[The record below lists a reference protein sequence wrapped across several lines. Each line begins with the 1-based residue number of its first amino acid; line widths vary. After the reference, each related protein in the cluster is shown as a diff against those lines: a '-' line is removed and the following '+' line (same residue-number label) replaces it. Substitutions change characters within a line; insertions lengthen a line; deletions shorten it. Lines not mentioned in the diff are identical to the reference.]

1 MRLKLIGLLVFI
13 VLIYGCFSGNQPLA
27 LSQIIKQ
34 ASSGQAILLDVRT
47 QEEYEK
53 IRAKGAL
60 HLSLSDLQSGKM
72 PNIGRKKQVYTYCQS
87 GVRSEKARKILVES
101 GYISVGN
108 IGGIGA
114 WQKAGGQVESDS
126 D

>member
-13 VLIYGCFSGNQPLA
+13 VLIYGCFSGNQPLS

-72 PNIGRKKQVYTYCQS
+72 PNIGRKWLYIRRKYRWDWSLAKSWWTS
-87 GVRSEKARKILVES
+87 GIRF
-101 GYISVGN
+101 
-108 IGGIGA
+108 
-114 WQKAGGQVESDS
+114 
-126 D
+126 

>member
-13 VLIYGCFSGNQPLA
+13 VLIYGCFSGNQPLS

-60 HLSLSDLQSGKM
+60 HLSLSDLQKYWSKEAGLHLLS
-72 PNIGRKKQVYTYCQS
+72 IGS
-87 GVRSEKARKILVES
+87 KI
-101 GYISVGN
+101 
-108 IGGIGA
+108 
-114 WQKAGGQVESDS
+114 
-126 D
+126 